1 MAFKTT
7 TTPTTLTF
15 SPFQLELIERAL
27 KISAAE
33 LADSHLLESDKF
45 LNLYKTIKN
54 QL

>member
-15 SPFQLELIERAL
+15 SPFQLELIGRAL
-27 KISAAE
+27 KISAADLSE
-33 LADSHLLESDKF
+33 SHPLESDKF
-45 LNLYKTIKN
+45 FHLYQTIKH